1 MFDWLGKKIGFTISA
16 LSEGIVHCFQI
27 FFFFPFF
34 LQLHKLQS
42 SLNILIIFVY
52 AELRGVKCVNFHWS
66 PPHPHHHHSASP
78 PCGLQQVYVHLIYG
92 PEGN

>member
-1 MFDWLGKKIGFTISA
+1 MFDWLGFTTCA

-27 FFFFPFF
+27 LSFLFFFFF

-42 SLNILIIFVY
+42 SLNIPIILVY
-52 AELRGVKCVNFHWS
+52 AGLRGVSVLIS
-66 PPHPHHHHSASP
+66 IGVPHRCHHSTPP
-78 PCGLQQVYVHLIYG
+78 PCCLQRVYVHLIYG

>member
-1 MFDWLGKKIGFTISA
+1 MYYWLDKKIGFTISA
-16 LSEGIVHCFQI
+16 LSEVIVHCFQI
-27 FFFFPFF
+27 LFFFFF

-42 SLNILIIFVY
+42 SLNIPIIFVY
-52 AELRGVKCVNFHWS
+52 AELLGVSVLIS
-66 PPHPHHHHSASP
+66 IGVPHHHHHSTSP